1 MSTHSHYLAIDLGAE
16 SGRVMLGT
24 LWEGRLTLEELH
36 RFSNGAVVINGSR
49 RWDLLHLYAEIVNGL
64 RKAGARELPIRSLS
78 TDSWG
83 VDYVL
88 TKGSEPFLSAPYQY
102 RDERTDGTYERL
114 GEVTREEIY
123 AATGIQF
130 MTINTLCQLHTDLLE
145 RPEILAFADRFLLI
159 GDTINHLLGG
169 EPVAEA
175 SLASTTQL
183 YNPANHDWAWPL
195 IEHLGLPKDIFPN
208 VVPSGAVIGALTPE
222 LQSETRLGPV
232 KVVATCSHDT
242 GAAVAAVPA
251 SNEEGWAYLS
261 SGTWSLLGV
270 ESKTPVLTEA
280 ARQLNFTNEVGYN
293 GSIRLLKNIAGLWI
307 LQECMR
313 FWRESG
319 HDHTYGDLVELSL
332 EAPALVSLINPGD
345 PRFLRSGGT
354 AASGGMPARIAEFC
368 TETGQPVPQNTGA
381 NAVGALARCILESLS
396 LLYRKTLGELEQ
408 LTGKQINRL
417 HIVGGGT
424 RNDLLNQC
432 AANATGRPV
441 ITGPIEA
448 TAAGNILIQAIACG
462 SVASLD
468 EARQIVARS
477 FPQNSYTPRDM
488 TVWNGAYSRFLTL
501 P

>member
-36 RFSNGAVVINGSR
+36 RFANGAVVINGSR
-49 RWDLLHLYAEIVNGL
+49 RWDLLHLYAEIVEGL
-64 RKAGARELPIRSLS
+64 RKAGARDLPIRSLS

-102 RDERTDGTYERL
+102 RDERTDGSYERL

-130 MTINTLCQLHTDLLE
+130 MTINTLCQLHMDLLQ
-145 RPEILAFADRFLLI
+145 RPELLGFADRFLLI

-169 EPVAEA
+169 EAVAEA

-183 YNPANHDWAWPL
+183 YDPSSYNWAWPL
-195 IEHLGLPKDIFPN
+195 IERLGLPKAIFPK

-242 GAAVAAVPA
+242 GAAIAAVPA
-251 SNEEGWAYLS
+251 SKEEGWAYLS

-270 ESKTPVLTEA
+270 ESKTPVLTEE
-280 ARQLNFTNEVGYN
+280 ARQLNFTNEVGY
-293 GSIRLLKNIAGLWI
+293 GGTIRLLKNIAGLWI

-319 HDHTYGDLVELSL
+319 HDHTYTDLVNLSL
-332 EAPALVSLINPGD
+332 EAPALISLINPGD

-354 AASGGMPARIAEFC
+354 TASGGMPARIAEYC
-368 TETGQPVPQNTGA
+368 KETGQPVPQN
-381 NAVGALARCILESLS
+381 VGTLSRCILESLS

-408 LTGKQINRL
+408 LTDKPINRL

-448 TAAGNILIQAIACG
+448 TAAGNILIQALACG
-462 SVASLD
+462 SIASL
-468 EARQIVARS
+468 EVARQIVARS
-477 FPQNSYTPRDM
+477 FPQNSYTPQEAP
-488 TVWNGAYSRFLTL
+488 VWDAAYARFLTL

>member
-1 MSTHSHYLAIDLGAE
+1 MSSHSHYLAIDLGAE

-36 RFSNGAVVINGSR
+36 RFANGAVVINGTR
-49 RWDLLHLYAEIVNGL
+49 RWDLLHLYAQIVEGL
-64 RKAGARELPIRSLS
+64 KKAGALNLPIRSLS

-88 TKGSEPFLSAPYQY
+88 TKKSEPFLAAPYQY
-102 RDERTDGTYERL
+102 RDERTDGSYERL
-114 GEVTREEIY
+114 GEVTREEIF
-123 AATGIQF
+123 AATGVQF

-145 RPEILAFADRFLLI
+145 RPEMLKFADQFLLI

-169 EPVAEA
+169 DPVAEA

-183 YNPANHDWAWPL
+183 YNPAHHDWARSL
-195 IEHLGLPKDIFPN
+195 IARLGLPEAIFPKI
-208 VVPSGAVIGALTPE
+208 VPSGTVIGTLSGE
-222 LQSETRLGPV
+222 LQAETGLGPV
-232 KVVATCSHDT
+232 KVVASCSHDT
-242 GAAVAAVPA
+242 GAAIAAVPA
-251 SNEEGWAYLS
+251 SNQEGWGYLS

-270 ESKTPVLTEA
+270 ESPVPILTEE
-280 ARQLNFTNEVGYN
+280 ARQLNFTNEVGY
-293 GSIRLLKNIAGLWI
+293 GGTIRLLKNITGLWI

-319 HDHTYGDLVELSL
+319 QNHTYTDLVNFSL
-332 EAPALVSLINPGD
+332 EAPPLTSLINPAD

-354 AASGGMPARIAEFC
+354 TASGGMPARIAEYC
-368 TETGQPVPQNTGA
+368 GETAQPVPES
-381 NAVGALARCILESLS
+381 VGAIARCILESLS

-408 LTGKQINRL
+408 LTGTPINRL

-432 AANATGRPV
+432 AASATGRRV
-441 ITGPIEA
+441 IAGPIEA
-448 TAAGNILIQAIACG
+448 TAAGNILIQALACG
-462 SVASLD
+462 SVSSLT
-468 EARQIVARS
+468 EAREIVARS
-477 FPQNSYTPRDM
+477 FPQNTYEPQETP
-488 TVWNGAYSRFLTL
+488 VWESAYKHFISL